1 MKENASWGSCLLGWL
16 QHGFVLSKTVPFIW
30 GLVMSHVLVQNA
42 VVDVLM
48 DFFTDEDGHHQSLW
62 KAAILRNLVD
72 MISAV
77 LEVAMAHV
85 SDTYTGPFTVIIFCA
100 AAYAMGLM
108 VLGIRGM
115 LIFAVV
121 LIALGKA
128 GEEPTSEFFY
138 DQLTKEKANKK
149 RTVTDKEE
157 EKCRP
162 GFLWRLTA
170 SFTGAAIAIFW
181 LGTTSWLTRFKVSSL
196 VMEIVCLSFFPG
208 ILFYYNGE
216 TTPREEAS
224 GNNSDAESRGERNET
239 VRTEERLRDM
249 KSLETTK
256 SEEASK
262 NISDDERG
270 ERNEAV
276 RSPPIKVLLVLGFIF
291 ISYSLVFTCGDT
303 YFVVQTSKLDFN
315 VGEFDVPVI
324 VFFVLQSSVA
334 SVVRLIQS
342 RLKLLE
348 PIWSMAVGM
357 FCSAPCCFW
366 AWLVERGSL
375 PLSIWVL
382 TPQYLLLGL
391 MEGFAEFGLESF
403 LRNQLVLKS
412 TRKFVYPGIV
422 MLSGIGRFFCIL
434 FALIFVSRI
443 RLDWCFLILASQ
455 SFVFS
460 CIYAWFA
467 KFQTKGLL
475 GGRVSS
481 NVSRSCTSS
490 DAQPSQQENGEAAS
504 HVNRQLGRSNTIRR
518 KNSREQRVEV

>member
-1 MKENASWGSCLLGWL
+1 MGTKLQFSSASHPQTDGQTEAINRILVVYGTRPLSPLDLSPSIDKQQYNFDADQRAKEIKKLHKQVRERIQKQNLRYKAQRDKHRRQQTFKVGDLVWIHLRKERFPKQPNTKLSPRADGPFKIVQRINNNAYKVELPGSYGVSAT
-16 QHGFVLSKTVPFIW
+16 FNVADLSPYV
-30 GLVMSHVLVQNA
+30 
-42 VVDVLM
+42 
-48 DFFTDEDGHHQSLW
+48 DEDDEFDSRASSKFRLLLW
-62 KAAILRNLVD
+62 KLCVC
-72 MISAV
+72 
-77 LEVAMAHV
+77 
-85 SDTYTGPFTVIIFCA
+85 Y
-100 AAYAMGLM
+100 
-108 VLGIRGM
+108 
-115 LIFAVV
+115 
-121 LIALGKA
+121 
-128 GEEPTSEFFY
+128 
-138 DQLTKEKANKK
+138 
-149 RTVTDKEE
+149 
-157 EKCRP
+157 
-162 GFLWRLTA
+162 
-170 SFTGAAIAIFW
+170 
-181 LGTTSWLTRFKVSSL
+181 SSL
-196 VMEIVCLSFFPG
+196 GFFS
-208 ILFYYNGE
+208 I
-216 TTPREEAS
+216 TPREEAS

-249 KSLETTK
+249 KSLESTK

-276 RSPPIKVLLVLGFIF
+276 RSPPIKVLSVLGFIF

-315 VGEFDVPVI
+315 VGELDVPVI

-357 FCSAPCCFW
+357 FCSSPCCFW

-403 LRNQLVLKS
+403 LRNQLVPKS
-412 TRKFVYPGIV
+412 TRKFVYPGFV
-422 MLSGIGRFFCIL
+422 MLSGIVVSIL

-481 NVSRSCTSS
+481 NESRSRTSS

-504 HVNRQLGRSNTIRR
+504 HVNRQVGRSKTIRR